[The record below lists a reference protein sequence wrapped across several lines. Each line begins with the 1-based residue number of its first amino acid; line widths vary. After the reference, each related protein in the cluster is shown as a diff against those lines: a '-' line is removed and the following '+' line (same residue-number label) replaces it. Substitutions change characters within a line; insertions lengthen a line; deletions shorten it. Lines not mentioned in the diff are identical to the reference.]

1 MSEHSE
7 STPKDLYTGEMLA
20 EINRRLSS
28 RWIVLAAVVVPLLT
42 VLVVSMVQLT
52 KWLSMVSVILAGFF
66 SIFWI
71 DVFCVPRLRY
81 RKLVVSALEGRSH
94 TETLEF
100 ARMEPDPCMV
110 DGVSCRSL
118 IFLGK
123 PDKHGSREQLF
134 YLDRNLPVPELE
146 PGRSYTVRYTGR
158 TIIGL

>member
-28 RWIVLAAVVVPLLT
+28 RWIVLAAVVVPLLA
-42 VLVVSMVQLT
+42 VLVVSMVQRT